1 VCTSLGLSKANP
13 SLAFGPEEAY
23 DSHLPDFAATPS
35 LLEVIVLRCFRVQSC
50 PGRLFITLT
59 FLTPLM
65 ASTPTL
71 QAQTANIQETL
82 LGPAKQA
89 AMFVV
94 SPDGG
99 HYAAPAMH
107 GTHEVVVIDGVDG
120 PEFDHAG
127 HTWNGEALDFVFS
140 PDGKHSCYVA
150 QSGDDMVLVRDGKTA
165 FKILTLKTL
174 PGNAKQGTVV
184 KVTQRFVHNVDA
196 QMPGTAAG
204 HRCLLSPS
212 GEHVAVLSNEANA
225 AESGATYMFLDGVKS
240 PAWNF
245 IDPNQVAFV
254 AEKLVYAAQNK
265 DHTWHLVANDKPGP
279 TYSGLK
285 LLLVND
291 DNSHYAFVGST
302 GATGW
307 GVGVDGVLGTLRS
320 IIGDVVI
327 ASNGRVAYTTV
338 GLMNGATGQGSGSGL
353 FIDDKLV
360 GTPDH
365 RFTRVDKSGMGKDVA
380 GTVVFS
386 PDGKRVAY
394 VKSAAGAVAPVIDG
408 KVGRTYDSIRTIQ
421 FSPDSTHFYYV
432 GTHDGDIVVCDGQEM
447 PREDPNG
454 VTNFIFSQ
462 TGGHFA
468 YLAKSAQ
475 PGTRMVVDGKPSKP
489 FYGLIPNSMTFSTG
503 GNHYAYAVHSNVSQW
518 QFVRDGVFANVSY
531 LVSFTTRTGPPHIDF
546 PPLIFSPDG
555 TRLAWGFGKT
565 DGVSKNVISTDG
577 QELIHGYSTYEF
589 PQFSPDGGHF
599 ATMIWNANK
608 YFLAMDGKIGTPYD
622 DFLEVNRNV
631 ARFIDSH
638 TFRFLGVKNGSVY
651 RVTVNTGG

>member
-1 VCTSLGLSKANP
+1 MRCLRMQSYPGLLFFSITFLVAL
-13 SLAFGPEEAY
+13 LA
-23 DSHLPDFAATPS
+23 STPS
-35 LLEVIVLRCFRVQSC
+35 LYAQS
-50 PGRLFITLT
+50 
-59 FLTPLM
+59 
-65 ASTPTL
+65 
-71 QAQTANIQETL
+71 ANTQETL

-99 HYAAPAMH
+99 HYAAPAMR
-107 GTHEVVVIDGVDG
+107 GTHEVIVIDGVDG
-120 PEFDHAG
+120 PEFDHAA
-127 HTWNGEALDFVFS
+127 HTWSGEALDFVFS

-165 FKILTLKTL
+165 FTILHLKTL

-184 KVTQRFVHNVDA
+184 KVAQRFVHNVDN
-196 QMPGTAAG
+196 QMAGTAAG

-225 AESGATYMFLDGVKS
+225 SESGATFMFLDGVKS

-245 IDPNQVAFV
+245 IDPNQVAFA
-254 AEKLVYAAQNK
+254 AEKLVYAAQVT
-265 DHTWHLVANDKPGP
+265 DHTWRLVVNDKPGP
-279 TYSGLK
+279 TYTGVK
-285 LLLVND
+285 NLLVND

-302 GATGW
+302 SATGW
-307 GVGVDGVLGTLRS
+307 GVGVDGVLGPLRG

-338 GLMNGATGQGSGSGL
+338 GTMNGATGQGGGSGL
-353 FIDDKLV
+353 YIDDKLV
-360 GTPDH
+360 GTPEH
-365 RFTRVDKSGMGKDVA
+365 RFTRVDKSGMGKDVS

-386 PDGKRVAY
+386 PDGKRVAF
-394 VKSAAGAVAPVIDG
+394 VKSVAGAVAPVIDG

-421 FSPDSTHFYYV
+421 FSPDSTHYFYV
-432 GTHDGDIVVCDGQEM
+432 GTHDGDFAVYDGQEM

-454 VTNFIFSQ
+454 VSNFVFSQ

-475 PGTRMVVDGKPSKP
+475 AGTRMVVDGKASPP
-489 FYGLIPNSMTFSTG
+489 FYGLIPNSMTFSPD
-503 GNHYAYAVHSNVSQW
+503 GNHYAYGVHSTVANW
-518 QFVRDGVFANVSY
+518 QFVRDGVFTNVSF
-531 LVSFTTRTGPPHIDF
+531 LISFTTRTGPPHIDF

-565 DGVSKNVISTDG
+565 DGVSKDVISIDG

-589 PQFSPDGGHF
+589 PEFSPDGKHF
-599 ATMIWNANK
+599 ATMIFDANK
-608 YFLAMDGKIGTPYD
+608 YSLAMDGKIGPGGYD
-622 DFLEVNRNV
+622 DFLEVNRNN
-631 ARFIDSH
+631 ARFLDAH

-651 RVTVNTGG
+651 RVTVNLGG